1 MPSRLLCSWP
11 RRTLSWKMEGALP
24 PPCSP
29 PSIWWL
35 QQALA
40 LGSRNSHLTT
50 PSKRHHPVFAPPA
63 RSQNT
68 HSEKRLVVH
77 PITPSPKKVTNIGL
91 WFVANSR
98 IRYGHLPPHPPGST
112 ARPRGLVGSTP
123 TPGCGDSGAPSQ
135 CRLGTWRSL
144 RLSFLPPSLGLP
156 GGGLYP
162 ASRPSTAALSV
173 TEPAAEA
180 RRTFYFLFF

>member
-123 TPGCGDSGAPSQ
+123 TPGCGDSGVALRAVFQGQS
-135 CRLGTWRSL
+135 CLGRAGVRAEVTMHHEGQVTALGPAETCSSGQAVSKALTWDQ
-144 RLSFLPPSLGLP
+144 
-156 GGGLYP
+156 
-162 ASRPSTAALSV
+162 A
-173 TEPAAEA
+173 
-180 RRTFYFLFF
+180 